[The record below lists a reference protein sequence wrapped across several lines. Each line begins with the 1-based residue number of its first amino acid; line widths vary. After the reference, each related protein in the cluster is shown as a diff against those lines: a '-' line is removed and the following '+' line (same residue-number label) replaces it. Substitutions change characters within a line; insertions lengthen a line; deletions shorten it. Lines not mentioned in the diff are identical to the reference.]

1 VTSQVLILIG
11 LPNIEKAFKNINDR
25 SVYQSLP
32 VVLPDIICSLL
43 TALIQ
48 SPLPV
53 YASTN
58 IFVKPLNA
66 CTLPHS
72 DQILE
77 TKAVL
82 ELS

>member
-1 VTSQVLILIG
+1 MPS
-11 LPNIEKAFKNINDR
+11 KNVNDR
-25 SVYQSLP
+25 LVYQSLP

-48 SPLPV
+48 SLMPV
-53 YASTN
+53 YALTN
-58 IFVKPLNA
+58 VFVIPLNA

-77 TKAVL
+77 IKAVL